1 MIFRAGDMSESVF
14 HVQAENTRMQ
24 VSDSAQPVY
33 RCTVP
38 IDGSD
43 MDKETQLANKLLP
56 KSSGI

>member
-1 MIFRAGDMSESVF
+1 MSEIVF

-38 IDGSD
+38 IDGPD
-43 MDKETQLANKLLP
+43 MDKETRLANRLLP